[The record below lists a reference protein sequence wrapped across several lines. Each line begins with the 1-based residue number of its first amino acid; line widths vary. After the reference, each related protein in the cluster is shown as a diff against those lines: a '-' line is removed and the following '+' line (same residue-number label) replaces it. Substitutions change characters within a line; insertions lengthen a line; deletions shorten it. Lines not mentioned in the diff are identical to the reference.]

1 MIQHLGTQEFNRI
14 RVGIDRPPAGMKVPD
29 YVLQKFSN
37 DEKPLVADA
46 IIKSSDACEEWL
58 KSPFLEVM
66 NRFNGV

>member
-1 MIQHLGTQEFNRI
+1 
-14 RVGIDRPPAGMKVPD
+14 MKVPD

-37 DEKPLVADA
+37 DEKPLVAEA
-46 IIKSSDACEEWL
+46 ITKSSDACEEWL